1 MDILEIISIGHNN
14 FIPCSRISLILQIS
28 SRPIRSLISK
38 AREEEK
44 LVDATSG
51 KKTKSV
57 IVTNDGFVVLCA
69 ITPKT
74 LAERYQNEDSG
85 SDS

>member
-1 MDILEIISIGHNN
+1 MEIISLGHNN
-14 FIPCSRISLILQIS
+14 FIPCNKISIILQVN
-28 SRPIRSLISK
+28 SRPIRNIISK
-38 AREEEK
+38 AREIDK

-57 IVTNDGFVVLCA
+57 IVTTDGYA
-69 ITPKT
+69 ILSAIAPKT
-74 LAERYQNEDSG
+74 LAERYQNEDGS